1 MKYLTLASNAEPNAL
16 VLDKKN
22 VDKKLVNGI
31 IENTVTE
38 IKANTEAN
46 TETNTYILLRLE
58 VKEILNAFY
67 DQYLQEDSICSERL
81 NDVYALYIQFLEQN
95 YSNNVE
101 ILKKR
106 SFKLALKTVLESRN
120 IFITP
125 VANNTGVLLRGIGIK
140 PNFNNQN

>member
-1 MKYLTLASNAEPNAL
+1 M
-16 VLDKKN
+16 
-22 VDKKLVNGI
+22 VNGI

-38 IKANTEAN
+38 IEANTEAN

-95 YSNNVE
+95 YSNLIVS
-101 ILKKR
+101 KQ
-106 SFKLALKTVLESRN
+106 KLFFVCTLEVG
-120 IFITP
+120 FLQTP
-125 VANNTGVLLRGIGIK
+125 
-140 PNFNNQN
+140 